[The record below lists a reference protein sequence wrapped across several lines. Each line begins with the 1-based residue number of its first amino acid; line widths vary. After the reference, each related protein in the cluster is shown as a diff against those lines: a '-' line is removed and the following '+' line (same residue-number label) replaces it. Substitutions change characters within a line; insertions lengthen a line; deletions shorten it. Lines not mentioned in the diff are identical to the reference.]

1 MNMTYVI
8 FRKRT
13 QEQKPVWVESVQG
26 LENTK
31 KRFQHY
37 ASSSNE
43 QYFVFDV
50 QEAKLINFQTKAKSA

>member
-13 QEQKPVWVESVQG
+13 QEQKPVWVETIQG
-26 LENTK
+26 LAQTK

-37 ASSSNE
+37 TANSDE

-50 QEAKLINFQTKAKSA
+50 QEAKIVNFQAKAKSA